1 MAPKY
6 KRQLRFGNY
15 CKALESLNKGATHF
29 DKLNELEKDGLVQ
42 RFEYTFDLAWKVM
55 QDYIVELGYND
66 IKGPRPV
73 MTQMATNGLID
84 PFIWEEILEA
94 RNSLSHIY
102 DETVSRKYLQQI
114 ISDFLPEFNS
124 FKSKMQ
130 NIK

>member
-1 MAPKY
+1 MAPKN
-6 KRQLRFGNY
+6 KRQLRFENY

-29 DKLNELEKDGLVQ
+29 DQLNELEKDGLVQ
-42 RFEYTFDLAWKVM
+42 RFGYTFDLAWKVM

-73 MTQMATNGLID
+73 MTQMAAIGFID
-84 PFIWEEILEA
+84 PFTWEEILEA

-102 DETVSRKYLQQI
+102 DETVSRQYLKQI
-114 ISDFLPEFNS
+114 ISDFLPEFNN

>member
-1 MAPKY
+1 MAPKN
-6 KRQLRFGNY
+6 KRQLRFENY

-42 RFEYTFDLAWKVM
+42 RFGYTFDLAWKVM

-73 MTQMATNGLID
+73 MTQMAAIGFID
-84 PFIWEEILEA
+84 PFTWEEILEA

-102 DETVSRKYLQQI
+102 DETVSRQYLKQI
-114 ISDFLPEFNS
+114 ISDFLPEFNN